1 MIFYFLLYSDKMN
14 KKRLT
19 IIFLSGILILS
30 SCYFIL
36 RIIDNK
42 IVVPEKSLPK
52 IEYSKV
58 GGALTAMEMVGE
70 EKMRKESSIIDLLNE
85 MALYDTDNWEKI
97 EKTQLEIDIL
107 EQEHRY
113 RRDVYLQ
120 YSILYDLQRYGKS
133 YFGYMFSHLC
143 TPQGV
148 PKGLFVNYKFEIEKQ
163 KNEAELLRED
173 LIKMNYELKKLYRKR
188 DITLIDQIKKLREK
202 ITEND
207 YTSKR
212 EVLLYTVLIY
222 KLKKGEPLEITPS
235 WEEGERHL
243 SPERD
248 HVWVGLYNTSTPE
261 MSNFIGGYNTDVFT
275 SDMRCYWEEALKNN
289 SETKSIRIKWIY
301 ISQGHKIIWE
311 GYKNESEEWY
321 TFAEYKGDPEE
332 GYYTIVNMS
341 LLNYPEYQQYYVV
354 GE

>member
-1 MIFYFLLYSDKMN
+1 MN

-52 IEYSKV
+52 IEYSKA

-107 EQEHRY
+107 EQEHLY

-148 PKGLFVNYKFEIEKQ
+148 PKGLFANYKSEIEKQ

-173 LIKMNYELKKLYRKR
+173 LIKMNYELKKLYKKR

-207 YTSKR
+207 YASKR
-212 EVLLYTVLIY
+212 EVLLSTVVPY
-222 KLKKGEPLEITPS
+222 KLKKGESLEITPS
-235 WEEGERHL
+235 WEEGEHYL
-243 SPERD
+243 SLEKD
-248 HVWVGLYNTSTPE
+248 HVWIGMYSTETPGTT
-261 MSNFIGGYNTDVFT
+261 NFLGCYTIDVFT
-275 SDMRCYWEEALKNN
+275 HDMKFYWEEALKKNP
-289 SETKSIRIKWIY
+289 ETESIRIKWIY
-301 ISQGHKIIWE
+301 ISEGHRIVWE
-311 GYKNESEEWY
+311 GNKNESEEWY
-321 TFAEYKGDPEE
+321 TFAEYEGDPED
-332 GYYTIVNMS
+332 GVYTVVNMN

-354 GE
+354 E

>member
-1 MIFYFLLYSDKMN
+1 MVLIKSIVTKIITNVVFILGITVTGATHIVEDALHVIRRDPRIFQSQRPKHDFLFFLLYSDKMN

-107 EQEHRY
+107 EQEHLY

-148 PKGLFVNYKFEIEKQ
+148 PKGLFANYKSEIEKQ

-173 LIKMNYELKKLYRKR
+173 LINEL
-188 DITLIDQIKKLREK
+188 
-202 ITEND
+202 
-207 YTSKR
+207 
-212 EVLLYTVLIY
+212 
-222 KLKKGEPLEITPS
+222 
-235 WEEGERHL
+235 
-243 SPERD
+243 
-248 HVWVGLYNTSTPE
+248 
-261 MSNFIGGYNTDVFT
+261 
-275 SDMRCYWEEALKNN
+275 
-289 SETKSIRIKWIY
+289 
-301 ISQGHKIIWE
+301 
-311 GYKNESEEWY
+311 
-321 TFAEYKGDPEE
+321 
-332 GYYTIVNMS
+332 
-341 LLNYPEYQQYYVV
+341 
-354 GE
+354 